1 MNDNLPV
8 IDTHTKGA
16 TTIIRF
22 NRPQQFNSIDTA
34 TRNQLRHDLAA
45 ASADPAVRA
54 VVLTGSGRA
63 FCAGQDLREL
73 QNAPEGIVLGDLVRE
88 HFNPIVR
95 LLVSMPK
102 PVIAAVNGTA
112 AGAGMALA
120 LACDLRIATESAAFT
135 TAFAGIG
142 LSCDTGMSWTLPR
155 IAGRAAALD
164 LLMRPRVIGS
174 AEALRLGIVHQV
186 VADTDFESSWRSL
199 SNELA
204 AGPTTALASIKAS
217 VNHTCGTTLEAAVD
231 FEANQ
236 MTRTHRTR
244 DHKTAVAAFLAK
256 SAPVFA
262 GY

>member
-1 MNDNLPV
+1 MNDNTPV
-8 IDTHTKGA
+8 IDTRTEGA

-34 TRNQLRHDLAA
+34 ARNRLRRDLAA
-45 ASADPAVRA
+45 AAADPDVRA
-54 VVLTGSGRA
+54 VVLTGNGRA

-73 QNAPEGIVLGDLVRE
+73 QSAPEATVLGDLVRE
-88 HFNPIVR
+88 HFNPIVQ

-186 VADTDFESSWRSL
+186 VADTDFEARWRSL

-204 AGPTTALASIKAS
+204 AGPTTALAAIKAS
-217 VNHTCGTTLEAAVD
+217 VNHACGTTLDAAVD
-231 FEANQ
+231 FEADQ
-236 MTRTHRTR
+236 MTRTGRTR